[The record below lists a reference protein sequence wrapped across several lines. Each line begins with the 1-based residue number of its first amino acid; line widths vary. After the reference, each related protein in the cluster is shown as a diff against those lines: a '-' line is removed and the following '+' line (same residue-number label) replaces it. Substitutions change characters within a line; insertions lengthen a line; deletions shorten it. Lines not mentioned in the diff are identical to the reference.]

1 MTAHQTNANDFTSST
16 SPAADTTALPL
27 VPQVNRYTCRSHTC
41 GELNAAA
48 IGQSV
53 TLCGWLQFSRM
64 NKFLTLRDGYGAT
77 QVIVDAELAA
87 SIHMD
92 SIPFESILC
101 VRGRVRARPAG
112 MVNAKMATGAIE
124 VHAESVEVLNA
135 SRTNLPM
142 EVRGH
147 NRAKEATR
155 MEFRYVDLRF
165 ADMQRN
171 LRMRSAILQ
180 RMREYLINH
189 AAFVEVETPT
199 LFRRTPGGAQEFVV
213 PSRKAG
219 HFYSLV
225 QSPQQFKQMLMSGA
239 VDRYFQ
245 VARCYR

>member
-1 MTAHQTNANDFTSST
+1 MK
-16 SPAADTTALPL
+16 
-27 VPQVNRYTCRSHTC
+27 
-41 GELNAAA
+41 
-48 IGQSV
+48 
-53 TLCGWLQFSRM
+53 
-64 NKFLTLRDGYGAT
+64 KFFTLRDGYGQT
-77 QVIVDAELAA
+77 QIIVPLELADNINVDA
-87 SIHMD
+87 
-92 SIPFESILC
+92 IPYESILKIT
-101 VRGRVRARPAG
+101 GRVLARPLD
-112 MVNAKMATGAIE
+112 MVNPKMATGTIE
-124 VHAESVEVLNA
+124 VQLESLEVLNMA
-135 SRTNLPM
+135 RSNLPM

-155 MEFRYVDLRF
+155 LEFRYVDLRF

-171 LRMRSAILQ
+171 LRVRSVVLM

-189 AAFVEVETPT
+189 AGFVEVETPT

-245 VARCYR
+245 IARCYR